1 MAGAD
6 VACAKNP
13 LASAY
18 GFSRNVTLWADLFM
32 LFIIPKENNSG
43 KNLIFLRT
51 VLVTLAFQ
59 LQGTMQKGCWL
70 CLVCK
75 HGGAPA
81 QDVRNQQAADMRNAS
96 DQRAVRDSLGSP
108 GTHLS
113 KFLRPVGL
121 APGRYIYTDTN
132 AKRTSFWRSRHSH
145 ATTPK
150 MLTHR

>member
-6 VACAKNP
+6 GACANNP

-18 GFSRNVTLWADLFM
+18 GFSRNVTLWADLFL

-59 LQGTMQKGCWL
+59 LQGATQKGCWL

-81 QDVRNQQAADMRNAS
+81 QDVRNQQAADRRSAS
-96 DQRAVRDSLGSP
+96 DQRAVRDLLSSP
-108 GTHLS
+108 
-113 KFLRPVGL
+113 
-121 APGRYIYTDTN
+121 A
-132 AKRTSFWRSRHSH
+132 
-145 ATTPK
+145 
-150 MLTHR
+150 LTCQNS